1 MSLHSSSSVR
11 VISVESRAS
20 MVPRSHSRATT
31 SEVRIAP
38 MTVMIMVTTYTAVIT
53 EKDGTFYAKV
63 PDVYGC
69 ITTASTLAEAIA
81 LITDALNLCLVG
93 LEDEEITPNEPT
105 PQSEIPHLPTD
116 ILTIIQADTI
126 KYRSMTDTKAV
137 RKNVSLPAWMSKLA
151 DKRGI
156 NCSKVLQEALT
167 AKLL

>member
-1 MSLHSSSSVR
+1 MQY
-11 VISVESRAS
+11 
-20 MVPRSHSRATT
+20 
-31 SEVRIAP
+31 
-38 MTVMIMVTTYTAVIT
+38 TYNAVIT

-63 PDVYGC
+63 PDVDGC
-69 ITTASTLAEAIA
+69 ITTAPTLTEAIA

-105 PQSEIPHLPTD
+105 PQAEIPHLPTD

-167 AKLL
+167 TKLL

>member
-1 MSLHSSSSVR
+1 MHPRKKTIKELEKNGFIFKRHG
-11 VISVESRAS
+11 AS
-20 MVPRSHSRATT
+20 HDLYFQPNTKQTIPVKRHDFN
-31 SEVRIAP
+31 EDDFVDED
-38 MTVMIMVTTYTAVIT
+38 AVN
-53 EKDGTFYAKV
+53 EKV
-63 PDVYGC
+63 PDVDGC

>member
-1 MSLHSSSSVR
+1 MPTKKQAFSAYQR
-11 VISVESRAS
+11 TGIYRQK
-20 MVPRSHSRATT
+20 TQWQ
-31 SEVRIAP
+31 
-38 MTVMIMVTTYTAVIT
+38 TVLYRP
-53 EKDGTFYAKV
+53 AKV
-63 PDVYGC
+63 PDVDGC
-69 ITTASTLAEAIA
+69 ITTAPTLAEAIA